1 MTDTRLP
8 IAEYIDEILSA
19 YFTKY
24 YSYLSKYFEIAVVF
38 GGEEAKRQF
47 HADHNMNPD
56 GSTK

>member
-1 MTDTRLP
+1 VTDARFP
-8 IAEYIDEILSA
+8 IDELLSA

-47 HADHNMNPD
+47 YADHNMNPD

>member
-1 MTDTRLP
+1 MTDARFP
-8 IAEYIDEILSA
+8 IDEILSA

-24 YSYLSKYFEIAVVF
+24 YSHFSKYFEIAVVF

>member
-1 MTDTRLP
+1 VGGLIVTDARLP
-8 IAEYIDEILSA
+8 IAEA

-47 HADHNMNPD
+47 YADQNMNPD